1 MSQGYKETRLSSRE
15 TDGLHSRPSSTMD
28 LSVTCASHF
37 TCSLFCYSGYPYW
50 IHEVFSNKDAM

>member
-28 LSVTCASHF
+28 LSFYVLVVLLLRL
-37 TCSLFCYSGYPYW
+37 SLLD
-50 IHEVFSNKDAM
+50 K